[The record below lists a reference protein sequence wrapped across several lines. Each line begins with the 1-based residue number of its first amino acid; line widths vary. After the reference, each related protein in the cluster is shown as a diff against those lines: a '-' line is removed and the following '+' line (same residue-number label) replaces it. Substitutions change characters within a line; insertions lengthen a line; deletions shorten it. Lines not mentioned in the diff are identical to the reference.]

1 MHIIRGQI
9 HKSDQNKVIIIRNK
23 HGSELTQMLQ
33 LVNDGGT
40 VIMYMLTLYCILYD
54 KEVTPRGELELG

>member
-1 MHIIRGQI
+1 MI
-9 HKSDQNKVIIIRNK
+9 KNKVIIIRNK

-40 VIMYMLTLYCILYD
+40 VIMYVLTLYCILYD
-54 KEVTPRGELELG
+54 KEVTQRGELELG